1 MKVSVN
7 DCLKLDA
14 FKGSRVLVCKDRCA
28 RRVRSVSV
36 LDECDLNMGVERNGV
51 REQMVITHFW
61 SARNDINAQK
71 EAVTALGKRGVSA
84 LVIYLNENGVTA
96 ISNEVIEAARE
107 VELPLITIDD
117 DGSITYSMLFEQVLD
132 KILYGENYSDNV
144 LNNTMYHLIN
154 FENHSSFPEALRE
167 AAMHNNYQVV
177 LMTEEFN
184 TILTVETRHLV
195 KIEDAVQAAR
205 KLDAFSMNGFTRVDI
220 EGIVS
225 YWGFI
230 NIKDQRYILVI
241 VDNEDDYSAI
251 EMTKLARTIELAIGM
266 WKYTPDRDSRAEF
279 IKSAV
284 RGDISFCHTLLDESG
299 LRGMQFTSAFYIKN
313 AGEYI
318 DTFMDILAAYKKKA
332 GFGLLTTAESDE
344 IYGIIYTE
352 GGQERGIEV
361 KNACLEMFEEL
372 KSLKKGERIFH
383 VTGLE
388 RLESCVDGFKM
399 INKTARYM
407 EKVFPYKRVFSK
419 YEISM
424 VSDCVYMQSG
434 SQTQRKMYLDLLEP
448 FEREVSQNKG
458 RMLVDTLSTF
468 VLDAGMNSGR
478 TAEFLDIHNNT
489 VQYRLKK
496 ANEILGAEM
505 TANRVIPGLT
515 LALALKRLEE
525 EN

>member
-1 MKVSVN
+1 MKINVN

-14 FKGSRVLVCKDRCA
+14 FKDSKVLACRDECS

-36 LDECDLNMGVERNGV
+36 LDECDIDMGVERNGV
-51 REQMVITHFW
+51 KEQMVITHFW
-61 SARNDINAQK
+61 ASRDDVEAQK
-71 EAVTALGKRGVSA
+71 KAVIALGKKGISA
-84 LVIYLNENGVTA
+84 LVVYLNEKGVLE
-96 ISNEVIEAARE
+96 IDSEVIDAAVEAG
-107 VELPLITIDD
+107 LPLITIDD
-117 DGSITYSMLFEQVLD
+117 KGDITYSMLIEQVLD
-132 KILYGENYSDNV
+132 KILFGENYSDNV
-144 LNNTMYHLIN
+144 LNSTMYHLLN
-154 FENHSSFPEALRE
+154 FENYSSFPEALRV
-167 AAMHNNYQVV
+167 AAMNNNYQVV

-205 KLDAFSMNGFTRVDI
+205 KLDAFTMTGFTRVEI
-220 EGIVS
+220 EGIVT

-230 NIKDQRYILVI
+230 NIKDVRYILVI
-241 VDNEDDYSAI
+241 VDNEDEYSAI

-284 RGDISFCHTLLDESG
+284 RGDISFCHSLLDESG
-299 LRGMQFTSAFYIKN
+299 LRGMQFTSAFYIRN

-318 DTFMDILAAYKKKA
+318 DTFMDILTDYKKNV
-332 GFGLLTTAESDE
+332 GFGLLTTVEANE

-361 KNACLEMFEEL
+361 KNACLELFDEL
-372 KSLKKGERIFH
+372 KSVKKDERIFH

-448 FEREVSQNKG
+448 FEREVSRNKG

-478 TAEFLDIHNNT
+478 TADFLDIHNNT

-505 TANRVIPGLT
+505 TGNRVIPGLT

-525 EN
+525 D

>member
-1 MKVSVN
+1 MKICLN

-14 FKGSRVLVCKDRCA
+14 FRLSRVVACA
-28 RRVRSVSV
+28 DELDRRVRSVSV
-36 LDECDLNMGVERNGV
+36 FDEQDVDKGVERNG
-51 REQMVITHFW
+51 EEAQMVITHFW
-61 SARNDINAQK
+61 SIKDDIEAQK
-71 EAVTALGKRGVSA
+71 KIVTGLGKKGISA
-84 LVIYLNENGVTA
+84 LVLYLNEDGIAKVDD
-96 ISNEVIEAARE
+96 EVVKAAE
-107 VELPLITIDD
+107 KVKLPIITIDD
-117 DGSITYSMLFEQVLD
+117 NGSITYSMLIEQVMD

-144 LNNTMYHLIN
+144 LNSTMFHLLN
-154 FENHSSFPEALRE
+154 FENYSSFPEALRE
-167 AAMHNNYQVV
+167 AALQNNYQVV

-184 TILTVETRHLV
+184 TILTVETRHIV
-195 KIEDAVQAAR
+195 KIEDAVHAAR
-205 KLDAFSMNGFTRVDI
+205 KLDAFTMTGFTRVDI
-220 EGIVS
+220 ESVVT

-230 NIKDQRYILVI
+230 NIKDSRYILVI
-241 VDNEDDYSAI
+241 VDNDDDYSAA
-251 EMTKLARTIELAIGM
+251 EMTKLARSIELAIGM

-299 LRGMQFTSAFYIKN
+299 LRGMQFTCAFYIKN
-313 AGEYI
+313 AGEDAPAFLEI
-318 DTFMDILAAYKKKA
+318 ISEYKKKA
-332 GFGLLTTAESDE
+332 DFGLLTTIESGE
-344 IYGIIYTE
+344 IYGIVYTE
-352 GGQERGIEV
+352 GGQDRGIEV
-361 KNACLEMFEEL
+361 KNTCLEMFDRL
-372 KSLKKGERIFH
+372 KSVRKDERVFH

-407 EKVFPYKRVFSK
+407 EKVFPFKRVFSK

-434 SQTQRKMYLDLLEP
+434 SQMQRKMYLDLLEP

-458 RMLVDTLSTF
+458 RMLIDTLSTF

-478 TAEFLDIHNNT
+478 TAEFMNIHNNT

-525 EN
+525 E

>member
-1 MKVSVN
+1 MKICLN

-14 FKGSRVLVCKDRCA
+14 FRESRVIACA
-28 RRVRSVSV
+28 NELDRRVKSVSV
-36 LDECDLNMGVERNGV
+36 LDEHDMDMGVERNGV
-51 REQMVITHFW
+51 KDQMVITHFW
-61 SARNDINAQK
+61 TSKDDIEAQK
-71 EAVTALGKRGVSA
+71 RAVAGLGEKGVSA
-84 LVIYLNENGVTA
+84 LVIYLNENGLTKVA
-96 ISNEVIEAARE
+96 EEVIKTAEE
-107 VELPLITIDD
+107 VRLPIITIEDN
-117 DGSITYSMLFEQVLD
+117 GSITYSMLIEQVMD
-132 KILYGENYSDNV
+132 KILYGETYSDNI
-144 LNNTMYHLIN
+144 LNNTMYHLLN
-154 FENHSSFPEALRE
+154 FEKHSSFPEALRV
-167 AAMHNNYQVV
+167 AALQNNYQVV

-184 TILTVETRHLV
+184 TILTVETRHVV
-195 KIEDAVQAAR
+195 KIEDAVHAAR
-205 KLDAFSMNGFTRVDI
+205 KLDAFSMTGFTRIDV
-220 EGIVS
+220 EGIVT

-230 NIKDQRYILVI
+230 NIKDSRYILVI
-241 VDNEDDYSAI
+241 VDNDDEYSAA
-251 EMTKLARTIELAIGM
+251 EMTKLARSIELAIGM

-284 RGDISFCHTLLDESG
+284 RGDISFCHTLLDEAG
-299 LRGMQFTSAFYIKN
+299 LRGMQFTCAFYIRN
-313 AGEYI
+313 AGD
-318 DTFMDILAAYKKKA
+318 DTATFLEIISKYKKKA
-332 GFGLLTTAESDE
+332 GFGLLTTVESGE

-361 KNACLEMFEEL
+361 KNACLEMFDEL
-372 KSLKKGERIFH
+372 KAVKKDERIFH

-407 EKVFPYKRVFSK
+407 EKVFPFKRVFSK

-434 SQTQRKMYLDLLEP
+434 SQMQRKMYLDLLEP

-458 RMLVDTLSTF
+458 RMLIETLSTF

-478 TAEFLDIHNNT
+478 TAEFMDIHNNT

-525 EN
+525 E

>member
-1 MKVSVN
+1 MKINVN

-14 FKGSRVLVCKDRCA
+14 FKGSRVLACSEECT

-36 LDECDLNMGVERNGV
+36 LDEYDLDMGVERNGV
-51 REQMVITHFW
+51 SEQMVITHFW
-61 SARNDINAQK
+61 VRKDDIDAQK
-71 EAVTALGKRGVSA
+71 KAVTGLGQKGISA
-84 LVIYLNENGVTA
+84 LVIYLNERGV
-96 ISNEVIEAARE
+96 RE
-107 VELPLITIDD
+107 VDPEVVRAAEEACLPLIVIDD
-117 DGSITYSMLFEQVLD
+117 NGSITYSMLIEQVLD
-132 KILYGENYSDNV
+132 KILYGENYSDNII
-144 LNNTMYHLIN
+144 NNTIYHLLN
-154 FENHSSFPEALRE
+154 FEKHSNFPTALRE
-167 AAMHNNYQVV
+167 AALNNNYQVV
-177 LMTEEFN
+177 LMTEEYN
-184 TILTVETRHLV
+184 TILTVETRYLV
-195 KIEDAVQAAR
+195 KIEDAVSAAR
-205 KLDAFSMNGFTRVDI
+205 KLDAFSMNSFTRVEIDGVI
-220 EGIVS
+220 T

-230 NIKDQRYILVI
+230 NIKDRRYILSI
-241 VDNEDDYSAI
+241 VDNEDEYSAA
-251 EMTKLARTIELAIGM
+251 EMSKLARTIELAIGM

-284 RGDISFCHTLLDESG
+284 RGDISFCHTLLDEAG
-299 LRGMQFTSAFYIKN
+299 LRGMHFVSAFYIKN
-313 AGEYI
+313 AG
-318 DTFMDILAAYKKKA
+318 DSFDLFMDILRDYRKKA
-332 GFGLLTTAESDE
+332 GFGLLTTADSDE
-344 IYGIIYTE
+344 IYGIVYTD
-352 GGQERGIEV
+352 GGRDKCIEV
-361 KNACLEMFEEL
+361 KNACLEMFNSL
-372 KSLKKGERIFH
+372 KSIKKDERVFH

-434 SQTQRKMYLDLLEP
+434 SQIQRKMYLDLLEP
-448 FEREVSQNKG
+448 FEREVSLNKG

-478 TAEFLDIHNNT
+478 TAEFLRIHNNT

-505 TANRVIPGLT
+505 TGNRVIPGLT

-525 EN
+525 ED

>member
-1 MKVSVN
+1 MKINVN

-14 FKGSRVLVCKDRCA
+14 FRGSRVLSCKSGCS

-36 LDECDLNMGVERNGV
+36 LDEDDLKMGVERNGI
-51 REQMVITHFW
+51 RDQMVITHFW
-61 SARNDINAQK
+61 SSRDDIDSQRK
-71 EAVTALGKRGVSA
+71 AVTALGEKEISA
-84 LVIYLNENGVTA
+84 LVIYLNDKGVKEVA
-96 ISNEVIEAARE
+96 PEVIAAAEEAG
-107 VELPLITIDD
+107 LPLITIDD
-117 DGSITYSMLFEQVLD
+117 NGSITYSMLIEQVLD
-132 KILYGENYSDNV
+132 KILYGENYTDNI
-144 LNNTMYHLIN
+144 LNNTIYHLLN
-154 FENHSSFPEALRE
+154 FEKHSNFPAALRE
-167 AAMHNNYQVV
+167 VV
-177 LMTEEFN
+177 LMTEEYN

-205 KLDAFSMNGFTRVDI
+205 KLDAFSMTGFTRVEI
-220 EGIVS
+220 EGVIT

-230 NIKDQRYILVI
+230 NIKDSRYILVI
-241 VDNEDDYSAI
+241 VDNEDEYSSA
-251 EMTKLARTIELAIGM
+251 EMSKLAQTIELAIGM

-313 AGEYI
+313 AGE
-318 DTFMDILAAYKKKA
+318 DLNTFLDILAAYKKKA
-332 GFGLLTTAESDE
+332 DFGLLTTTESNE
-344 IYGIIYTE
+344 IYGIVYTD
-352 GGQERGIEV
+352 GGQEKGIQV
-361 KNACLEMFEEL
+361 KNACLEMFDEL
-372 KSLKKGERIFH
+372 KMVKKDERIFH

-407 EKVFPYKRVFSK
+407 EKVFPFKRVFSK

-434 SQTQRKMYLDLLEP
+434 SQMQRRMYLDLLEP

-478 TAEFLDIHNNT
+478 TAEFLEIHNNT
-489 VQYRLKK
+489 VQYRLRK

-525 EN
+525 ED

>member
-1 MKVSVN
+1 MKITVN

-14 FKGSRVLVCKDRCA
+14 LRGCRVLAGRDECT
-28 RRVRSVSV
+28 RRVRTISV
-36 LDECDLNMGVERNGV
+36 LDECDLNMGVERNGKKD
-51 REQMVITHFW
+51 RMVVTHFW
-61 SARNDINAQK
+61 SSADDTEAQMQAIT
-71 EAVTALGKRGVSA
+71 ELGARGVSA
-84 LVIYLNENGVTA
+84 LVVYLNNKGVA
-96 ISNEVIEAARE
+96 AMNEDVVRAAEEAH
-107 VELPLITIDD
+107 LPLITIRD
-117 DGSITYSMLFEQVLD
+117 DGDRTYSVLIEQVLD
-132 KILYGENYSDNV
+132 KILLGEGYSDNI
-144 LNNTMYHLIN
+144 LNSTMYHLMS
-154 FENHSSFPEALRE
+154 FENHSSFPDAMRE
-167 AAMHNNYQVV
+167 AAMHNNYQIV

-184 TILTVETRHLV
+184 TILTIETRHLV

-205 KLDAFSMNGFTRVDI
+205 KLDAFSMNGFTRIDI
-220 EGIVS
+220 EGIVT

-230 NIKDQRYILVI
+230 NIKESRYILVI
-241 VDNEDDYSAI
+241 VDNEDEYS
-251 EMTKLARTIELAIGM
+251 ESDMTKLARSIELAIGM

-284 RGDISFCHTLLDESG
+284 RGDIAFCHTLLDEAG
-299 LRGMQFTSAFYIKN
+299 LRGMQFTSAFHVRN
-313 AGEYI
+313 AGDYAN
-318 DTFMDILAAYKKKA
+318 TFMDILADYKKRY
-332 GFGLLTTAESDE
+332 GFGLLTTIESGE
-344 IYGIIYTE
+344 IYGIVYTE

-361 KNACLEMFEEL
+361 KGACLAMFDEL
-372 KSLKKGERIFH
+372 KTIKKDERIFH

-424 VSDCVYMQSG
+424 VSDCVYMQSS
-434 SQTQRKMYLDLLEP
+434 SQMQRRMYLDLLEP
-448 FEREVSQNKG
+448 FEREVSPNKG
-458 RMLVDTLSTF
+458 KLLVDTLSTF

-525 EN
+525 E